1 MCSRP
6 GRPPA
11 RRTEGVSERNC
22 NASIS
27 LGQFSG
33 RTPVLVD
40 FGGVIQTGS
49 RFLSIDSIPKLVPQA
64 KNTIVKLLVAPL
76 YWICFQ
82 EWLAGRTFC
91 SRYLRLI
98 PARVLLFQLSRAI

>member
-6 GRPPA
+6 CRPPA

-27 LGQFSG
+27 LGQLSG
-33 RTPVLVD
+33 ILPVLAN

-49 RFLSIDSIPKLVPQA
+49 RFLSIASSPWLVPQA
-64 KNTIVKLLVAPL
+64 KNTMVGLSVAL
-76 YWICFQ
+76 YT
-82 EWLAGRTFC
+82 GDV
-91 SRYLRLI
+91 LRDSL
-98 PARVLLFQLSRAI
+98 